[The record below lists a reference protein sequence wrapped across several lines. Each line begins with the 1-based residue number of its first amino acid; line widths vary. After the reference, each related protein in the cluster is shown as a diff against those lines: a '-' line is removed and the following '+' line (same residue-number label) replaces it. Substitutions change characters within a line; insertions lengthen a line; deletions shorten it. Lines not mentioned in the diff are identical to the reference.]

1 MDKRRI
7 NGLLEA
13 INEREHCDHTWV
25 DKRRINGLCLLDRSF
40 GKCGL
45 FLSQSWTVSRY
56 RYMRYSVFR
65 YLASANGG
73 RSAIGGKCGAVCLVP
88 PPPRVEDRPRG
99 ERDSRRGDL
108 FDFFPPGISKKKKK
122 IELIEEHKPS
132 KMNHEDQMKINFNA
146 KDKDR

>member
-1 MDKRRI
+1 MINCVVHVQTEDRQSRFNWVDKRRI

-45 FLSQSWTVSRY
+45 FLSQSWAVSRY

-73 RSAIGGKCGAVCLVP
+73 RSAVGGKCGAVCLVP
-88 PPPRVEDRPRG
+88 PL
-99 ERDSRRGDL
+99 DSSVALGWWRR
-108 FDFFPPGISKKKKK
+108 
-122 IELIEEHKPS
+122 
-132 KMNHEDQMKINFNA
+132 
-146 KDKDR
+146 